1 MVVLMLL
8 LIFVPV
14 AFTFYWIGRGV
25 RLNNKIKYAPDEV
38 LIDLETGEVLES
50 GTRAY
55 DDAVNSGGVKFQ

>member
-14 AFTFYWIGRGV
+14 AFTCYWLGRGV
-25 RLNNKIKYAPDEV
+25 RLNSKIKHAPDEV
-38 LIDLETGEVLES
+38 LVDLETGEVLES

-55 DDAVNSGGVKFQ
+55 DAAVKSGGVIFK